1 MTNNNTFFEYIHLK
15 KIVNSQLFTEYYKI
29 DTNYLHNIHFEVLSV
44 SSIDYK
50 K

>member
-1 MTNNNTFFEYIHLK
+1 MTNNNTFFEYIYLNQIIK
-15 KIVNSQLFTEYYKI
+15 SQLFTVYYKI
-29 DTNYLHNIHFEVLSV
+29 DTNYLHNINFQVLSV